1 MQEYRVDVY
10 GYDPL
15 LSREEIEGF
24 GVKAREELD
33 GAKPDCVILA
43 VAHEQ
48 FRVLG
53 DDGELA
59 RAVKDCPLVVDV
71 KGVLKDS
78 NNCTL

>member
-1 MQEYRVDVY
+1 VDVY

-24 GVKAREELD
+24 GVKAREELN
-33 GAKPDCVILA
+33 GAKPDCIILA

-53 DDGELA
+53 EGDLA
-59 RAVKDCPLVVDV
+59 RAIKDCPVVVDV
-71 KGVLKDS
+71 KGVLRDS
-78 NNCTL
+78 NKYTL